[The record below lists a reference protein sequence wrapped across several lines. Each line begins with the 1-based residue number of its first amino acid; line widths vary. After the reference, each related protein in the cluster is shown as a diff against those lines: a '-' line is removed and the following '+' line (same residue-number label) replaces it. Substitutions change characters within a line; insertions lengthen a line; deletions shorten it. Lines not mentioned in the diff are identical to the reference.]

1 MAHQPKNRR
10 TLTDNTGHATGM
22 LDSTVTYSD
31 NVVMNG
37 RQGHGFAAEKANH
50 LADRLSGNDAQLIGG
65 DNAKNGADRRVN
77 GQLIQTK
84 YCETGPRCIAEAF
97 DDGVFRYPDGNG
109 KPMQIEVPSDL
120 YESAVDAMKK
130 RIEKGQVPN
139 VTDPSEARNIV
150 RKGRFT
156 YKQARNIAKAGT
168 VESLTYDAVNGI
180 KLAGTTMGITALLTF
195 AVGIWQGKSKAEA
208 LDAACFSGICVGGVA
223 WVTSIMASQ
232 VGRTGLEN
240 SMRTGS
246 EWVVRKMNKNVVEAL
261 ANAFRN
267 GNNIAGEA
275 AVKHTAKLLRGQIAV
290 TIVVTAVLSV
300 DDFIALFSR
309 EISGTQAFKNIC
321 KTCAGVAGGSAGAWG
336 GAAAGAKLG
345 ALGGPVTATIGATVG
360 GMIGGAAGGWG
371 ASTVAN
377 AGLDAVIDD
386 DSVDIEKLM
395 NKTFGQLGED
405 YLLSEEEAHAAIA
418 DFRTLDMGNTIRAIY
433 AADDPEQYTHALMQP
448 FFERVASQR
457 PPVFRP
463 PRKKLA
469 AATEKVLEQLE
480 HTEFETQPA

>member
-1 MAHQPKNRR
+1 MAHQPQNRR

-22 LDSTVTYSD
+22 QDSTAIYSD

-65 DNAKNGADRRVN
+65 DNAKNGADRLVN

-84 YCETGPRCIAEAF
+84 YCETGSRCIAEAF
-97 DDGVFRYPDGNG
+97 DDDGVFRYPE
-109 KPMQIEVPSDL
+109 MQIEVPADQ

-139 VTDPSEARNIV
+139 VTDPSEATNIV

-223 WVTSIMASQ
+223 WVTSILASQ
-232 VGRTGLEN
+232 VGRTGLES

-246 EWVVRKMNKNVVEAL
+246 EWVVRKMNKKVVEAL

-275 AVKHTAKLLRGQIAV
+275 AVKHAAKLLRGQIAV

-345 ALGGPVTATIGATVG
+345 ALGGPVTATIGTMAG
-360 GMIGGAAGGWG
+360 GIIGGAAGGWG
-371 ASTVAN
+371 ASTVAK
-377 AGLDAVIDD
+377 AGLDAAIDD
-386 DSVDIEKLM
+386 DSVAIEKLM
-395 NKTFGQLGED
+395 NQTFGQLGDD
-405 YLLSEEEAHAAIA
+405 YLLSEEEAYAAIA
-418 DFRTLDMGNTIRAIY
+418 DFRTLDMENTIRAIY
-433 AADDPEQYTHALMQP
+433 AADDREQYTHALMQP